1 MTSPPI
7 QSTAKQVAMAVI
19 GYGHF
24 GRIHAQ
30 KVADSNF
37 AKLVAVADVE
47 AERAAEAAQALG
59 VEGVRDYRELL
70 GKVDAVS
77 VVVPTVA
84 HYEVANAFLSHG
96 ADVLVEKPITDDPA
110 TAAKLVETA
119 KRNGRI
125 LQVGHLER
133 FTSVAELLRERLQRP
148 LFIESLRIAPYQPRG
163 TDVNVILDLMIHD
176 LDLVLSLVDSP
187 IVSVEAAGGAVFS
200 RSEDIANARI
210 KFANGCIANIA
221 SSRISLKRERKMR
234 IFEVDR
240 YVTVD
245 FVERKIRSISNPSGK
260 PPATLSDV
268 EVVDKAY
275 AEDDPLQKEIDAFA
289 VAAAGGGTPL
299 VSGDDGKRALEAAIM
314 VNDSMATHAAFVE
327 QGQAGAKTSKGA
339 A

>member
-24 GRIHAQ
+24 GRYHAE
-30 KVADSNF
+30 KVAASNF
-37 AKLVAVADVE
+37 ADLVAVVDAD
-47 AERAAEAAQALG
+47 AERAATAAGTLG
-59 VEGVRDYRELL
+59 VAGVQDYRELL

-84 HYEVANAFLSHG
+84 HYEVAEAFLNSG

-119 KRNGRI
+119 KRKGRI

-133 FTSVAELLRERLQRP
+133 FTSVAELLRERLARP

-200 RSEDIANARI
+200 HSEDIANARI

-234 IFEVDR
+234 IFEADR
-240 YVTVD
+240 YVSVD
-245 FVERKIRSISNPSGK
+245 FIDRKIRSISNPSGK
-260 PPATLSDV
+260 PPTELADV
-268 EVVDKAY
+268 DLVEKSY
-275 AEDDPLQKEIDAFA
+275 SEDDPLQKEIDAFA
-289 VAAAGGGTPL
+289 IAAAGGDAPL
-299 VSGDDGKRALEAAIM
+299 VTGDDGKRALEAAIM
-314 VNDSMATHAAFVE
+314 VNESMAEHAAFVAE
-327 QGQAGAKTSKGA
+327 GQGSRESSKGA

>member
-1 MTSPPI
+1 MSSPPI
-7 QSTAKQVAMAVI
+7 RPSEKQVTMAVI

-24 GRIHAQ
+24 GRIHAE
-30 KVADSNF
+30 KVAGCNF

-47 AERAAEAAQALG
+47 AERAAEAAQTLG
-59 VEGVRDYRELL
+59 VEGVQDYRDLL

-84 HYEVANAFLSHG
+84 HYEVADAFLSHG

-187 IVSVEAAGGAVFS
+187 IVSVDAAGGAVFS
-200 RSEDIANARI
+200 HSEDIANARI

-234 IFEVDR
+234 IFEADR

-260 PPATLSDV
+260 PPTTLSDV

-275 AEDDPLQKEIDAFA
+275 SKDDPLQKEIDAFA
-289 VAAAGGGTPL
+289 VASAGGDAPL

-314 VNDSMATHAAFVE
+314 VNDSMAAHAAAVE
-327 QGQAGAKTSKGA
+327 QAQGLAKTSKGA

>member
-1 MTSPPI
+1 MTPPPI

-24 GRIHAQ
+24 GRIHAD
-30 KVADSNF
+30 KVAASNF
-37 AKLVAVADVE
+37 AKLVAVVDVE

-84 HYEVANAFLSHG
+84 HYEVADAFLSHG

-133 FTSVAELLRERLQRP
+133 FTSVAELLRESLQRP

-187 IVSVEAAGGAVFS
+187 IASVEAAGGAVFS

-234 IFEVDR
+234 IFEADR

-260 PPATLSDV
+260 PPTTLSDV
-268 EVVDKAY
+268 EVLDKAY
-275 AEDDPLQKEIDAFA
+275 SEDDPLQKEIDAFA
-289 VAAAGGGTPL
+289 VASAGGGAPL

-314 VNDSMATHAAFVE
+314 VNDSMAAHAEFVR
-327 QGQAGAKTSKGA
+327 QAQAGAKTSKGA

>member
-1 MTSPPI
+1 
-7 QSTAKQVAMAVI
+7 MAVI

-24 GRIHAQ
+24 GKIHAQ
-30 KVADSNF
+30 KVAGSNF

-47 AERAAEAAQALG
+47 AERAAEAGHALG
-59 VEGVRDYRELL
+59 VEGVQDYRQLL

-84 HYEVANAFLSHG
+84 HYEVAEAFLNHG

-133 FTSVAELLRERLQRP
+133 FTSVAELLRDHLQRP

-234 IFEVDR
+234 IFESDR
-240 YVTVD
+240 YITVD
-245 FVERKIRSISNPSGK
+245 FVERKIRSISNPSGN
-260 PPATLSDV
+260 PPTTLSDV

-275 AEDDPLQKEIDAFA
+275 SEDDPLQKEIDAFA

-314 VNDSMATHAAFVE
+314 VNDSMAAHAAYVE
-327 QGQAGAKTSKGA
+327 GAQGGAKTSKGA